1 MRAKDFVIEATGT
14 FYHGTRSEFDFEQ
27 LGAGKGMQSFD
38 RILGPHFAK
47 APEIASRFAMY
58 DPQSVYKQRASL
70 SGGRIFPVSI
80 PGEIYVLPQPRGM
93 IDMQA
98 VATDAFMKIVL
109 PNKELLGLY
118 LDVAAKSEYQRMLDM
133 HMLSAEA
140 KAEDPAAVTQRLS
153 IHLQQMLEQ
162 KRYEVVI
169 GPLFKINF
177 NQDFLVQLA
186 TQYKQSLMNQ
196 GYGLIQYK
204 NTNSKETKDI
214 ADKNSYIALAKPESI
229 FAGKR

>member
-1 MRAKDFVIEATGT
+1 MRAKDFIGEAAGT
-14 FYHGTRSEFDFEQ
+14 FYHGTRSDFDFEQ

-38 RILGPHFAK
+38 RILGPHFAR

-70 SGGRIFPVSI
+70 GGGRIFPVSI
-80 PGEIYVLPQPRGM
+80 PGEIYVLPQPRSM
-93 IDMQA
+93 VDMQA

-109 PNKELLGLY
+109 PNKKMLEMY
-118 LDVAAKSEYQRMLDM
+118 LEAAAESEYKRMLDM

-140 KAEDPAAVTQRLS
+140 KASDPSAVIQRLGN
-153 IHLQQMLEQ
+153 HLRQMLEQ
-162 KRYEVVI
+162 KRYDMVV

-177 NQDFLVQLA
+177 NQEFLVQLA
-186 TQYKQSLMNQ
+186 TQYKQLLMSQ